1 MDPEKM
7 TKKVQ
12 QVLEDAYRLAKEYH
26 HPSVQPIHFAC
37 VLLDDSD
44 ELFKNI
50 INKCGADPVVVER
63 ELKRSLV
70 RLPVQ
75 DPPPE
80 ELKLDSTF
88 RKFYEKAQEIQR
100 QQKDNFMAV
109 DHFILAM
116 FAIPECAKALQDA
129 GVSYAGLETTVNQV
143 RGTRR
148 MDSQTADENL
158 ESLSKYSIDLV
169 DRAEKGQIDPVIGRE
184 EEIRRVIQVLTRRT
198 KNNPVLI
205 GEPGVGKT
213 AVVEGLAMRIVRKD
227 VPENLQCRL
236 FSLDMAALV
245 AGTQYRGQ
253 FEERLKSVLKEVSD
267 AKGKVIL
274 FIDEV
279 HLVLGAG
286 GTGEGGMDAAN
297 ILKPML
303 ARGEL
308 RCIGA
313 TTLGEYR
320 QYVEKDAAFE
330 RRFQQVYVGEPSVP
344 DTISILRG
352 IKERYETHHG
362 VKIMDSALVEAA
374 QLSKR
379 YITNRF
385 LPDKAIDL
393 MDEAC
398 ANVRVQLD
406 SQPEAIDN
414 LDRRHLQLEI
424 EATALAKEKDAA
436 SKARLKQVKKE
447 MARIKEE
454 LRPLKAKY
462 EHEKGRLDDIRKL
475 KVKLDELRT
484 KADEAER
491 RYDLAQAADIRYY
504 AIPDIEKR
512 VELLTQKKQQEDV
525 EMMAQPN
532 GGGEQL
538 LTEVVGPDQIM
549 EIVSRWTGIPVTRL
563 SQTQIERL
571 LGLGDHLKKRVVGQD
586 EAVQAVADA
595 VLRSRAGLARE
606 NQPMG
611 SFLFLGPT
619 GVGKTELAKGL
630 AEQLFDNENHM
641 VRLDMSEYH
650 DHHTLSR
657 LIGSPPGY
665 VGHDEGGQLTEAVR
679 RRPYTV
685 VLFDE
690 IEKAHPKV
698 LNVLLEIL
706 DDARLTDGKGR
717 VVDFSNTV
725 VILTSNIGQEHI
737 LSYISATTSTNDNK
751 ELTEG
756 IRGGSLPEPV
766 REEVMNQLKQTIRPE
781 LLNRL
786 DEIIIFSQLGH
797 AHLLDIVRLQVK
809 RINKRLVDRN
819 IVLEPDVAALDYI
832 LRESYDPLFGA
843 RPIRRFLERK
853 LVTELSRKLVTK
865 ELVNNSKVLIGIS
878 EDGFTFNVEPL
889 PAGTGDEAQA
899 MAVD

>member
-12 QVLEDAYRLAKEYH
+12 QVLEDAYRLAKEYQ
-26 HPSVQPIHFAC
+26 HPSVQPIHFATA
-37 VLLDDSD
+37 LLEDSD

-63 ELKRSLV
+63 ELKRCLV

-75 DPPPE
+75 HPPPE
-80 ELKLDSTF
+80 ELKLDATF
-88 RKFYEKAQEIQR
+88 RKFFEKAHDFQR
-100 QQKDNFMAV
+100 KQKDAFLAV

-116 FAIPECAKALQDA
+116 FSIPECAKALQDA
-129 GVSYAGLETTVNQV
+129 GVSFAGLETTVNQV

-148 MDSQTADENL
+148 IDSQTADENL

-169 DRAEKGQIDPVIGRE
+169 DRAEKGQIDPVIGRDD
-184 EEIRRVIQVLTRRT
+184 EIRRVIQVLTRRT

-286 GTGEGGMDAAN
+286 GSGDGGMDAAN

-320 QYVEKDAAFE
+320 KYVEKDAAFE

-406 SQPEAIDN
+406 SQPEAIDH

-436 SKARLKQVKKE
+436 SKTRLKQVKKE
-447 MARIKEE
+447 MARLKEE

-491 RYDLAQAADIRYY
+491 RYDLSRAADIRYY
-504 AIPDIEKR
+504 AIPDIEKQ
-512 VELLTQKKQQEDV
+512 VELLTQKKQQEDA
-525 EMMAQPN
+525 EMMAQP
-532 GGGEQL
+532 GGSEQL

-571 LGLGDHLKKRVVGQD
+571 LGLADHLKKRVVGQD

-650 DHHTLSR
+650 DQHTLSR

-665 VGHDEGGQLTEAVR
+665 IGHDEGGQLTEAVR

-737 LSYISATTSTNDNK
+737 LNYIAATTAANDNK
-751 ELTEG
+751 ELVEDV
-756 IRGGSLPEPV
+756 RGGSLPEPV

-797 AHLLDIVRLQVK
+797 AHLLNIVQLQVQ
-809 RINKRLVDRN
+809 RINKRMVDRN
-819 IVLEPDVAALDYI
+819 IILEPNTAALNFI

-853 LVTELSRKLVTK
+853 LVTELSKKLVTK
-865 ELVNNSKVLIGIS
+865 ELVNNSKVLIGV
-878 EDGFTFNVEPL
+878 DGGGFTFNVEPL
-889 PAGTGDEAQA
+889 PPGAGDDPQT